1 VHRSLVSLLTASSLL
16 LFGACGGEDLTLPE
30 EPGVPAT
37 ITVVKGNGQQGPAWA
52 PLRDSV
58 VVKVL
63 DKDGNPVPDQH
74 VVFVLA
80 DQVPGA
86 EVTPDASVTGTDGTA
101 AARWVLG
108 GVGGTQEL
116 VAKVVTD
123 AAVATSLEVRLTASA
138 EVPPAGADR
147 LTIVQQPSG
156 SVTAGVVFP
165 QQPVIQIQD
174 ASGNTVPRAGVSV
187 TAAVASGEGTLLG
200 TTTRLTDINGQAHF
214 DNLLVNG
221 AAGAHVLIFA
231 SPGYASI
238 ASGTIVVADD
248 SGGGTI
254 GGGGNGGGGTGGGGT
269 GGGGTGGGGTGGG
282 GTGGGGTGGGGTGG
296 GGTGGG
302 GTGGGGTGGGG
313 TGGGGTGGGGTGGG
327 TGGGGTG
334 GGGTGGGGTGG
345 GGTGGGGTGGGGT
358 GGGGTGAGNQPPNA
372 ANDEYNAIEGFDHT
386 LTVSASNGVLRNDL
400 DPEQGQLTASDAT
413 DPPNGTVVLN
423 SDGSFSYTPAE
434 NFYGDDQF
442 LYRATDPAGNWSTAS
457 VRIHVAPV
465 NDPPWF
471 NISQDAITVDAG
483 AGPQTVSGFAI
494 GIHSGAPN
502 EPDQTV
508 EFSVVSNSRP
518 DLFAAGPTLSRDG
531 PNSDTGTLTF
541 TPAAG
546 VSGTAVITMVA
557 EDNGGTSNGGKN
569 TSEERTFEITVR

>member
-1 VHRSLVSLLTASSLL
+1 MHRSLAPLFSASSLL
-16 LFGACGGEDLTLPE
+16 LFGAACGGGDSLTLPG

-37 ITVVKGNGQQGPAWA
+37 ITVVKGNGQEGPAWA
-52 PLRDSV
+52 PLRDSI

-63 DKDGNPVPDQH
+63 DNEGNPMPDQH

-80 DQVPGA
+80 DEVPGA
-86 EVTPDASVTGTDGTA
+86 EVTPDASVTAADGTA

-108 GVGGTQEL
+108 GVGGTQQV
-116 VAKVVTD
+116 VARVVTD
-123 AAVATSLEVRLTASA
+123 AATATSLEVRFTASA
-138 EVPPAGADR
+138 MVPPAGADR
-147 LTIVQQPSG
+147 LTISQQPSG
-156 SVTAGVVFP
+156 GATAGVEFP

-174 ASGNTVPRAGVSV
+174 GSGNTVARAGVPV
-187 TAAVASGEGTLLG
+187 TAAVASGSGTLIG
-200 TTTRLTDINGQAHF
+200 TTTRLTDVSGQARFTNLLING
-214 DNLLVNG
+214 G
-221 AAGAHVLIFA
+221 AGAHVLIFA
-231 SPGYASI
+231 ADGYASTS
-238 ASGTIVVADD
+238 SGTIDVQAGA
-248 SGGGTI
+248 GGGDI
-254 GGGGNGGGGTGGGGT
+254 GGGGTGGGGT

-302 GTGGGGTGGGG
+302 D
-313 TGGGGTGGGGTGGG
+313 
-327 TGGGGTG
+327 
-334 GGGTGGGGTGG
+334 TGG

-358 GGGGTGAGNQPPNA
+358 GGGGTGAGNQPPSA

-386 LTVSASNGVLRNDL
+386 LTVSAANGVLRNDL
-400 DPEQGQLTASDAT
+400 DPERAQLVASDAS
-413 DPPNGTVVLN
+413 DPPNGSVQLN
-423 SDGSFSYTPAE
+423 ADGSFSYTPAE

-442 LYRATDPAGNWSTAS
+442 SYRATDPAGNWSTAS

-471 NISQDAITVDAG
+471 NTEPSLTVPID
-483 AGPQTVSGFAI
+483 AGPQTISGFAR

-508 EFSVVSNSRP
+508 EFEVVSNSNP
-518 DLFAAGPTLSRDG
+518 GLFEVQPTLTRDG
-531 PNSDTGTLTF
+531 PASDTGTLRF

-546 VSGTAVITMVA
+546 ASGTAVITMVA
-557 EDNGGTSNGGKN
+557 RDNGGTSNGGKN